1 MEYLRSTTIQKS
13 ITIIVLFAIMQYKF
27 IAKHVKR
34 RLAARES
41 NTCKKMLPIFV
52 TIFGY
57 NCLLC
62 QTKFS
67 ERASNG
73 KTSIS

>member
-1 MEYLRSTTIQKS
+1 MEYMHSTTIQKS

-27 IAKHVKR
+27 IAKHVKS

-41 NTCKKMLPIFV
+41 NTCKKMLQIFV
-52 TIFGY
+52 IVFGY
-57 NCLLC
+57 NCLFC

-67 ERASNG
+67 KGASNN